1 MMFPGSDAITFEE
14 VSVSK
19 TFTGLLGC
27 ALLTLAGTAA
37 AADDLRLIQAVKQ
50 QDAAAA
56 QALIRQKVDINARQ
70 PDGATA
76 LHWAAYHDDVR
87 LLGAL
92 IGGGANVNAVN
103 ELGVTPLFLASQNGN
118 AAVVAKLLDAKADPN
133 LVLPT
138 GESPLMAASRAGSA
152 AAVEALLAHGA
163 QANAA
168 ENSQHQTALMW
179 AVAAQHPEV
188 ARLLVRSGADIKLRT
203 KVTVRWVYT
212 GMRFVAAP
220 PSDTSDTIR
229 QVPEGGFS
237 ALLLAAQQGDVQSIN
252 LLLEAGADV
261 DDTAPIG
268 TSALVVAA
276 HSGHGAAAK
285 TLLDRG
291 ADPNRD
297 GAGYTALHAAVLRG
311 DLDLVKA
318 LLGKGADPNAVLT
331 KGNPVRKYGQEYA
344 LTVNWKGATP
354 IWLAARFGEPAI
366 VQALAAA
373 GAKPE
378 ITAEDGTAPLLAA
391 IPSSNGQGDRR
402 ERYMTESE
410 AAAIPPDEDENLT
423 LETVKALVGAG
434 VNINNVDKNGNTPLH
449 LASARLYNTVVK
461 YLADRGA
468 DLNVQNKKG
477 QTPLKALITPRQGAG
492 LVAAGGVVIASP
504 PQPLAPGTEATAD
517 LLRQLGAK

>member
-1 MMFPGSDAITFEE
+1 
-14 VSVSK
+14 VSK
-19 TFTGLLGC
+19 TFTWLLSFGLLISP
-27 ALLTLAGTAA
+27 AGNAA

-50 QDAAAA
+50 QDARTAET
-56 QALIRQKVDINARQ
+56 LIRQKVDINARQ

-76 LHWAAYHDDVR
+76 LHWAAYRDDVR
-87 LLGAL
+87 LLGEL
-92 IGGGANVNAVN
+92 IGAGANVNAAN

-118 AAVVAKLLDAKADPN
+118 AAAVTRLLDAKADPN
-133 LVLPT
+133 LALPT
-138 GESPLMAASRAGSA
+138 GESPLMAASRTGSA
-152 AAVEALLAHGA
+152 DAVVALIAHGA
-163 QANAA
+163 HANAS
-168 ENSQHQTALMW
+168 ENTQNQTALMW

-188 ARLLVRSGADIKLRT
+188 ASLLIRAGADYKART
-203 KVTVRWVYT
+203 KVTMRWAYT

-220 PSDTSDTIR
+220 PADTSDTIR
-229 QVPEGGFS
+229 QVPEGGFT
-237 ALLLAAQQGDVQSIN
+237 ALLLAAQQGDVKSIN

-261 DDTAPIG
+261 DDAAPIG

-285 TLLDRG
+285 ALLDRG

-311 DLDLVKA
+311 DLDLVNA
-318 LLGKGADPNAVLT
+318 LLAKGANPNAVLT

-366 VQALAAA
+366 ARALGAA
-373 GAKPE
+373 GAKAD
-378 ITAEDGTAPLLAA
+378 IRAEDGTAPILVA
-391 IPSSNGQGDRR
+391 IPSSSGQGDRR

-410 AAAIPPDEDENLT
+410 AAAIPADEDENRT
-423 LETVKALVGAG
+423 LETIKALLAVG
-434 VNINNVDKNGNTPLH
+434 VDINTADKSGNTPLH
-449 LASARLYNTVVK
+449 LASGRLYNSVVK
-461 YLADRGA
+461 CLAENGA
-468 DLNVQNKKG
+468 DMNIQNKKG
-477 QTPLKALITPRQGAG
+477 LTPLMALITPRQGAG

-504 PQPLAPGTEATAD
+504 PQPLAPGTDETAS